1 MARSEG
7 KHCKVIPKARDNY
20 HLRRVLKPQLLQF
33 PGGNKQPSLGPGE
46 TDSCQIHGWASQPCP
61 QSCCHWPADVR
72 QTTRTQLRAESR
84 EGAHGSSFL
93 TVTPQGLISD
103 PGTGSESMPVSF
115 DETHWE
121 TWIKRGSVC
130 VCVWENI
137 KREEPG
143 DLITNHRRK
152 IKNNPAGSEFIS
164 WKKKQT

>member
-1 MARSEG
+1 M
-7 KHCKVIPKARDNY
+7 
-20 HLRRVLKPQLLQF
+20 
-33 PGGNKQPSLGPGE
+33 
-46 TDSCQIHGWASQPCP
+46 
-61 QSCCHWPADVR
+61 R

-164 WKKKQT
+164 WKKKNKHRKTDIQVTIKLVSYWRQGVGTPSSTEVPAKARWFWWHCMR

>member
-1 MARSEG
+1 M
-7 KHCKVIPKARDNY
+7 
-20 HLRRVLKPQLLQF
+20 
-33 PGGNKQPSLGPGE
+33 
-46 TDSCQIHGWASQPCP
+46 
-61 QSCCHWPADVR
+61 
-72 QTTRTQLRAESR
+72 
-84 EGAHGSSFL
+84 
-93 TVTPQGLISD
+93 TPQGLISD

-152 IKNNPAGSEFIS
+152 IKKTIQQAQSSSVG
-164 WKKKQT
+164 KKKQT